1 MRKKLGGIPPDPC
14 GDCMIAFFCMVSYAP
29 PLHRASRRT
38 NAEAAAADPLPR
50 RRSPQDCMICQMRRE
65 LKHREL
71 SGSGCVEEYYVK
83 SRVDAATATVNVAPG
98 IPVMEKDSG
107 KK

>member
-1 MRKKLGGIPPDPC
+1 
-14 GDCMIAFFCMVSYAP
+14 
-29 PLHRASRRT
+29 
-38 NAEAAAADPLPR
+38 
-50 RRSPQDCMICQMRRE
+50 MICQMRRE